1 MKEVSRLYQALCHF
15 KGAQGAI
22 GDGKVDSLSKEFEDV
37 AKAAFYTGYFL
48 VNRGNEKYEYRIE
61 LTCLEFYYHEDAQD
75 GIKDPR
81 KLLKG
86 KNTFYCE
93 KGAVLP
99 HNYGV
104 DIIFDDDD
112 EKFHASFLIRGFK
125 SIEYGNKVFSNWDDN
140 KKEWHPQYLWDY
152 LFGGAN
158 MLRDGKFS
166 IEWVD
171 NGIEIDSK
179 AMTLKTDKRV
189 FSKKSPIAEDER
201 LWMYFRE
208 ID

>member
-48 VNRGNEKYEYRIE
+48 VNRGDEKYEYRIE

-125 SIEYGNKVFSNWDDN
+125 SIRSLAIGMTIKKNGTLSIYGTIFLAVLICCEMVNSQSNGWIM
-140 KKEWHPQYLWDY
+140 E
-152 LFGGAN
+152 
-158 MLRDGKFS
+158 
-166 IEWVD
+166 
-171 NGIEIDSK
+171 
-179 AMTLKTDKRV
+179 
-189 FSKKSPIAEDER
+189 
-201 LWMYFRE
+201 
-208 ID
+208 